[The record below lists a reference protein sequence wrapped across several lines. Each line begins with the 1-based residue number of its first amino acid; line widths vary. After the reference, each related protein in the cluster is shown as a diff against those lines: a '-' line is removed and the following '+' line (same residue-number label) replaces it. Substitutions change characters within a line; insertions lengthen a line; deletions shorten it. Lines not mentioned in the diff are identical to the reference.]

1 MTDNE
6 LLDHVYSVS
15 REYKGDSH
23 ALFMAIGALFV
34 GRLYGWRVIRV
45 FLSSS
50 SYSRSQKILD
60 LDFKTVMKPETELS
74 DRASGYKS
82 IKDLKE
88 FWGIVAGRIPIEP
101 YARKSEK
108 RFLDNI

>member
-1 MTDNE
+1 MTDSE
-6 LLDHVYSVS
+6 LLEHVNLIS

-34 GRLYGWRVIRV
+34 GRVYGWRVIRV

-50 SYSRSQKILD
+50 SYARCQKILN
-60 LDFKTVMKPETELS
+60 LDFKTVMPSETEFS

-82 IKDLKE
+82 IKDLKD

-101 YARKSEK
+101 HAKKSEK
-108 RFLDNI
+108 RSLL

>member
-6 LLDHVYSVS
+6 LLEHVNLIS

-50 SYSRSQKILD
+50 SYARSQKILD
-60 LDFKTVMKPETELS
+60 LDFKLVMEPETELS

-82 IKDLKE
+82 IKNLKD
-88 FWGIVAGRIPIEP
+88 FWGIVAGRVPIEP
-101 YARKSEK
+101 YVKKGEK
-108 RFLDNI
+108 RFLV